1 MNKAFLHQQTFL
13 RRMSN
18 TNQTSNTSSVFRMTL
33 QSKSQNSKPSSSV
46 CALCFH
52 SLWRVRMQLIKVF
65 WHLERSS
72 TLSSS
77 FIQNLHEGFSRS
89 IAWPDERISSRALGG
104 MPRSLKFWLLD
115 NCSISFKMLLL
126 MKQYFEYKILCFE
139 SVSFPFLDLGI
150 LQS

>member
-65 WHLERSS
+65 WQLETIFHSFQLIYSESS
-72 TLSSS
+72 AKGLLD
-77 FIQNLHEGFSRS
+77 QLLDQMRE
-89 IAWPDERISSRALGG
+89 ISSRALGG
-104 MPRSLKFWLLD
+104 MPRSFEFLASWIIAPCFSK
-115 NCSISFKMLLL
+115 C
-126 MKQYFEYKILCFE
+126 YFGWNNILNTRCF
-139 SVSFPFLDLGI
+139 VLRAHPLPFQIFGI
-150 LQS
+150 L